1 VGLKPARIKNQLTVL
16 ATEALI
22 NMSKIRNFLVALG
35 TIVALGG
42 GAGSY
47 WYFKVFNQTEG
58 VLGAA
63 ALVPDQALLA
73 TFVSTDNQQWSA
85 ANNLGS
91 PAVRDLL
98 GDRASSLQTEILQG
112 SNLSYE
118 ADLAPWIDGIMV
130 SLLPPTEVRSQS
142 GQEPNLLIIVGI
154 KDKLKALEFSNKMKS
169 QKDMELKSSDY
180 KGVEMVELSKAG
192 STSTYSAV
200 LGNYVAFSPEKRSV
214 EWAIDTA
221 KGGAS
226 LKDQPGAAK
235 ALGNALSLDNSIAQ
249 LYIPDYGG
257 LINQQLANSNQPPLS
272 PNVLNQ
278 LGALDN
284 VVAGVGVEKEG
295 IRIRALVK
303 LGETQENPQENPFVY
318 ESSPGKILNVLP
330 GDTLALLSGQNPQ
343 SLWQNVVKQSET
355 NPDLQLVVEGVKRQL
370 EQLQLDPD
378 QDVFSWMTGEFA
390 LAALPSADQSIL
402 GSIGVAGAIVIES
415 SDPDRTNTMLGK
427 LDQLVEGNLSVEKT
441 EVASKAITY
450 WRLPQGIFQ
459 NQAFLGYGWLNPST
473 LFVALGDTATQSLLQ
488 PSTLLTQN
496 PEFQALVSTL
506 PKENG
511 GYFYFKVAG
520 LKEAVQAAAIGGQYQ
535 ALPVETQA
543 LIEAIESVGIT
554 TSQPS
559 PEVSQV
565 DVFFHLP
572 PSSAELTPSAEP
584 K

>member
-1 VGLKPARIKNQLTVL
+1 
-16 ATEALI
+16 
-22 NMSKIRNFLVALG
+22 MSKIRNLLVALG
-35 TIVALGG
+35 TIVALGA

-47 WYFKVFNQTEG
+47 WYFKVFNTSGG

-63 ALVPDQALLA
+63 ALVPDQALLT
-73 TFVSTDNQQWSA
+73 TFVSTDDQQWSA

-91 PAVRDLL
+91 PAVRDLV

-118 ADLAPWIDGIMV
+118 TDLEPWIDGIMV
-130 SLLPPTEVRSQS
+130 SVLPPTEVRSQS

-192 STSTYSAV
+192 ATSTYSAV

-214 EWAIDTA
+214 EWAIDTS

-235 ALGNALSLDNSIAQ
+235 ALGNGLNLDNSIAQ

-257 LINQQLANSNQPPLS
+257 LINQQLANSDQPPLS
-272 PNVLNQ
+272 PNALKQ
-278 LGALDN
+278 LEALDN
-284 VVAGVGVEKEG
+284 VVAGIGVEKEG
-295 IRIRALVK
+295 IRIRALVE
-303 LGETQENPQENPFVY
+303 LGETQENPFVY

-343 SLWQNVVKQSET
+343 SFWQSFVKQSET
-355 NPDLQLVVEGVKRQL
+355 NPELQVVVEGVKRQL
-370 EQLQLDPD
+370 EQLKLDPE

-390 LAALPSADQSIL
+390 LAALPSSDKSIL
-402 GSIGVAGAIVIES
+402 GAIGVAGAIVIES
-415 SDPDRTNTMLGK
+415 NDPDRTNTMLGK
-427 LDQLVEGNLSVEKT
+427 LDQLVEGNLTVEKT
-441 EVASKAITY
+441 EVASKAVTY
-450 WRLPQGIFQ
+450 WRLPQGLFA
-459 NQAFLGYGWLNPST
+459 NQAFLGYGWLNPTT
-473 LFVALGDTATQSLLQ
+473 LFVALGDTAPQSLLQ
-488 PSTLLTQN
+488 PTALLTQN
-496 PEFQALVSTL
+496 PEFQSLVTTL

-520 LKEAVQAAAIGGQYQ
+520 LKEAAQAAEIGGQYQ

-543 LIEAIESVGIT
+543 LIESVQSVGIT

-559 PEVSQV
+559 PQVSQV

-572 PSSAELTPSAEP
+572 PSTDPTPEP
-584 K
+584 Q